1 MFRSS
6 FWDDP
11 KMIGESALTTRLN
24 GNTTNQQVK
33 EKEKDEYSVRKE
45 VLIKMKNEYN
55 SPPFSTL
62 SEFDSMRQH
71 IDKQLGLTDE
81 CTCILCRKITLADL
95 TPTFK
100 EDDLTF
106 NDEEDDLPELIPVL
120 P

>member
-1 MFRSS
+1 MFRSN
-6 FWDDP
+6 FWDGP
-11 KMIGESALTTRLN
+11 KMIGKSALTTCLN
-24 GNTTNQQVK
+24 GNQQVK
-33 EKEKDEYSVRKE
+33 EKEKDEHSSVRLAA
-45 VLIKMKNEYN
+45 LIKMKNEYN

-106 NDEEDDLPELIPVL
+106 KDDEDDDLPELLPVL